1 MRDPEEDGPEQEW
14 RLPDQE
20 ADAAGPGSGA
30 RRVKPAHAV
39 LGSLLALV
47 LLCCGG
53 AAVVRGFA
61 GGSDDAT
68 GAATWQQ
75 PSTAPL
81 VTTQPAPP
89 VPTVPVTTVSAKPSK
104 SKKPKKP
111 KKPTTA
117 PTTRKPATKPPTSP
131 TVSPAPTAPGPIV
144 RAGAFCSPVGA
155 FGVTATGKLMR
166 CTRRAGEERA
176 RWRAV

>member
-1 MRDPEEDGPEQEW
+1 MRDPVPEEEW
-14 RLPDQE
+14 RLPDQAE
-20 ADAAGPGSGA
+20 SVGGA
-30 RRVKPAHAV
+30 RKVKPAHAV

-53 AAVVRGFA
+53 TAAVRA
-61 GGSDDAT
+61 LTGGSGDAT

-75 PSTAPL
+75 PSTAPP

-89 VPTVPVTTVSAKPSK
+89 LPTVPVRTTSAKPSK
-104 SKKPKKP
+104 SKKS
-111 KKPTTA
+111 KKPTTR
-117 PTTRKPATKPPTSP
+117 PTTRKPTTRPTTSP
-131 TVSPAPTAPGPIV
+131 TATPTTTAPGPIV

-155 FGVTATGKLMR
+155 IGVTVTGKLMR

-176 RWRAV
+176 RWRAA